1 MYKFK
6 LEALALAI
14 KRFSAGTFQ
23 QFLWYNFYIIIIF
36 CINVSDVIWPLIN
49 INKVINCLGQVMGFL
64 FVTECIL
71 KECILF
77 LLWLNESSWPINLL
91 CRISIS
97 EANKQREAA
106 TGGVP

>member
-1 MYKFK
+1 
-6 LEALALAI
+6 
-14 KRFSAGTFQ
+14 
-23 QFLWYNFYIIIIF
+23 
-36 CINVSDVIWPLIN
+36 
-49 INKVINCLGQVMGFL
+49 MGFL
-64 FVTECIL
+64 FVTGRIL
-71 KECILF
+71 KKCILF

>member
-1 MYKFK
+1 
-6 LEALALAI
+6 
-14 KRFSAGTFQ
+14 
-23 QFLWYNFYIIIIF
+23 
-36 CINVSDVIWPLIN
+36 
-49 INKVINCLGQVMGFL
+49 MGFL

-71 KECILF
+71 KKCILF

-91 CRISIS
+91 CRIPIS